1 MQELQCTYQQHPHT
15 VIPEPCPRPAQIIKL
30 DLLLFRNTII
40 SDNKTVAELA
50 EIKAWILAGIGSTKN
65 IVLLPLEEGKDKRRV
80 KCRWMLIRHGTDTK
94 SRLNLPFVIYLV
106 RPLVIKQTTKK
117 AGQDGCFERFCLR
130 YVLASWWV
138 LLIVRVLYSTTSQ
151 VFREWLLRNPM
162 FVTTISRSSKVEL
175 VFNLDVVD
183 HMDDYLYGKIAV
195 AWNPNP
201 LFCSSKK
208 VRTKPL
214 EAYLWSTRC
223 ARSS

>member
-1 MQELQCTYQQHPHT
+1 MHKLSTTPTHSNPRALSAPCTDL
-15 VIPEPCPRPAQIIKL
+15 KL

-94 SRLNLPFVIYLV
+94 SRFNLPFVIYLV

-138 LLIVRVLYSTTSQ
+138 LLIVRVLYSTKSQ
-151 VFREWLLRNPM
+151 VFRE
-162 FVTTISRSSKVEL
+162 
-175 VFNLDVVD
+175 
-183 HMDDYLYGKIAV
+183 
-195 AWNPNP
+195 
-201 LFCSSKK
+201 
-208 VRTKPL
+208 
-214 EAYLWSTRC
+214 
-223 ARSS
+223 